1 MPSFISKAGFATL
14 MSYSMVV
21 NLRFATGITKFEM
34 RNAMMEMQ
42 KDTTN
47 KGLINRNNEI
57 PADFMATNSKLSP
70 RLPKVMME
78 EIKIASGNAN
88 GIAVA
93 VTYAVSS
100 KMLVSSNPLPTK
112 SSIYFQ
118 KNCITN
124 TKRVMKKVAMKGP
137 TKDFK
142 ISLSSF
148 LIMIGG

>member
-1 MPSFISKAGFATL
+1 
-14 MSYSMVV
+14 
-21 NLRFATGITKFEM
+21 
-34 RNAMMEMQ
+34 MEMQ

-93 VTYAVSS
+93 VT
-100 KMLVSSNPLPTK
+100 
-112 SSIYFQ
+112 
-118 KNCITN
+118 
-124 TKRVMKKVAMKGP
+124 
-137 TKDFK
+137 
-142 ISLSSF
+142 
-148 LIMIGG
+148 